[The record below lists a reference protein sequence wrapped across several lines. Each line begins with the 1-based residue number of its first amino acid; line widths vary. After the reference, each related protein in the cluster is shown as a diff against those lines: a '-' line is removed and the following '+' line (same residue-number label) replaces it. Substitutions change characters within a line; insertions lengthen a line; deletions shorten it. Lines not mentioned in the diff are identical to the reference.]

1 MKVKPNVKKLKLDW
15 KYSESFLIAASYS
28 IVNLIQLDLTCLNL
42 PAFMISKVETLKR
55 IDI

>member
-42 PAFMISKVETLKR
+42 PAFMISKVEALKR